1 MEKGAAEQEKIRHAN
16 LLKKVI
22 VHKIYGKKMQVVE
35 MGIAQTNPK
44 SQDFY
49 VYCKLKGDLGEV
61 EETLDYVLA
70 NYTTQKTS

>member
-1 MEKGAAEQEKIRHAN
+1 MEKATAEQEKMRHAN

-22 VHKIYGKKMQVVE
+22 VHKSYGKKMQVVE
-35 MGIAQTNPK
+35 MGIAPANPR

-61 EETLDYVLA
+61 LESLDYVMS
-70 NYTTQKTS
+70 NYAVQKTS